1 MENKNPFEIRL
12 EVLKM
17 AKDHL
22 DQESN
27 NERNRLMDEWHMQC
41 ECIRNYNNARENWAD
56 SCHKPIPDV
65 PKLSYPTADAIIKL
79 AEKFQRV
86 VNKKD

>member
-22 DQESN
+22 DQEYC
-27 NERNRLMDEWHMQC
+27 NERGRLMDEWHMQC
-41 ECIRNYNNARENWAD
+41 DYVRNYNDSRNTWAASDHKQYPD
-56 SCHKPIPDV
+56 S
-65 PKLSYPTADAIIKL
+65 PKILYPTADGIIKL

>member
-27 NERNRLMDEWHMQC
+27 NERNRVMDEWHMQC
-41 ECIRNYNNARENWAD
+41 ENIRNYNNARENWAD
-56 SCHKPIPDV
+56 SYQKPIPDV
-65 PKLSYPTADAIIKL
+65 PKILSPTADAIIKL